1 MASVACLVC
10 ACAEEKAEVRVENEP
25 CVDRCEDNVMKYCNG
40 SKSDCSFGCNA
51 EGNGCAT
58 QASSCTPGCKNGI
71 FTKCKGG
78 AAEIVNCPTGQC
90 NAAGTACGEQQSD
103 VCKPSC
109 SNNVATVC
117 NGGVASTQQCT
128 YGCRGS
134 ACATSPKCTPSCKD
148 GVATLCDGD
157 VPTTKQCP
165 NGCNATNDGCLIG
178 GGGECEQATKCN
190 GNILHVCDVAAG
202 FTREFDY
209 NCADYQQTC
218 TTVDSVDDCRNTC
231 TTAGDTKKQ
240 CNQGTFTG
248 SYTINYVC
256 KKGSDNTL
264 YWDRDNNS
272 EKPCNSGEA
281 CNSDFTECATAETCQ
296 ISNYIA
302 QCDNG
307 IAKTCTESGTIQ
319 LANCT
324 LKGQTCAEVSNSSA
338 ICVDNDMVCT
348 TPGTKKY
355 KCGVNNEIEQKPVSI
370 PHTCK
375 DTNDGKKFY
384 LDDGAREAC
393 GNYGCDN
400 TTGLCIFESS
410 EEGKSCTT
418 SYKQHCET
426 TQNGYELALYCS
438 KEDALSSSRVMSVK
452 CTDPGEFCMVVQTTQ
467 SGNMSDSDGNVA
479 DCFTTSSNCT
489 QGETKTT
496 SDSTHTYLMECGL
509 GSDGRLYWVDVN
521 YTDK

>member
-1 MASVACLVC
+1 MKKSCLFVMASVACLVC

-157 VPTTKQCP
+157 VPTTKECP

-190 GNILHVCDVAAG
+190 GNVLTVCDVSAG
-202 FTREFDY
+202 FKREFSY
-209 NCADYQQTC
+209 NCADYRQECTTVNGIDDCRDTC
-218 TTVDSVDDCRNTC
+218 TTP
-231 TTAGDTKKQ
+231 GETKKQ
-240 CNQGTFTG
+240 CNQGSFSG
-248 SYTINYVC
+248 SYTLDYVC
-256 KKGSDNTL
+256 TQGADGRN
-264 YWDRDNNS
+264 YWLRNDAS

-281 CNSDFTECATAETCQ
+281 CNATFTACALSESCNPASYQASCT
-296 ISNYIA
+296 
-302 QCDNG
+302 DN
-307 IAKTCTESGTIQ
+307 IAKTCNTFETVQ
-319 LANCT
+319 YANCT
-324 LKGQTCAEVSNSSA
+324 LQGKTCVKTTSTTAEC
-338 ICVDNDMVCT
+338 IDNDMSCT
-348 TPGTKKY
+348 SIGAKKT
-355 KCGVNNEIEQKPVSI
+355 KCGISESTKQPVSVVY
-370 PHTCK
+370 TCTL
-375 DTNDGKKFY
+375 DNAGNMYY
-384 LDDGAREAC
+384 LNPKNEAC
-393 GNYGCDN
+393 GNYGCEESTGKCVTIDN
-400 TTGLCIFESS
+400 
-410 EEGKSCTT
+410 EEGQKCDPNT
-418 SYKQHCET
+418 YYQHCNSTRAIYCAKT
-426 TQNGYELALYCS
+426 TNQVAALECN
-438 KEDALSSSRVMSVK
+438 DP
-452 CTDPGEFCMVVQTTQ
+452 TDPGYECLTVHNSKYDVYVDCFSAEKDSCTNEGSVRQ
-467 SGNMSDSDGNVA
+467 SQGDTGVFTHECSRASDGN
-479 DCFTTSSNCT
+479 
-489 QGETKTT
+489 
-496 SDSTHTYLMECGL
+496 
-509 GSDGRLYWVDVN
+509 LYWAEINFVEN
-521 YTDK
+521 